1 MDITGKRYLYF
12 AISLLIIIPGIISLG
27 VWGLHPSIDF
37 TGGSYLELK
46 FDSPKEPLMPGE
58 IQGMMAKMGFE
69 SALVQTSTDGT
80 TLFIRTTEMSNEE
93 KNALEAKLGERY
105 GKFVEE
111 QFTSIGPS
119 VGKEV
124 TQRATY
130 AVVAAAVAILLYI
143 TYAFR
148 SVSNPFRYG
157 TCAIIAMV
165 HDILVTVGVF
175 SILAHF
181 FGWQMDALFLTALL
195 TVIGF
200 SVHDTIVVFDRI
212 RENMRYMRG
221 IPFEKVVNHSIL
233 QTLDRSINTQLT
245 VLFTLTAL
253 SVFGG
258 ISTRHFVLTMLI
270 GILSGTYSSIFNASP
285 LLVVWEND
293 EIGRF
298 FRRLLGKGEEPAA
311 A

>member
-1 MDITGKRYLYF
+1 MNLISKRYLYF
-12 AISLLIIIPGIISLG
+12 AISLVIIIPGIISLG
-27 VWGLHPSIDF
+27 MWGLHPSIDF

-46 FDSPKEPLMPGE
+46 FESPKAPLMPGE
-58 IQGMMAKMGFE
+58 IQGMMAKMGFD

-80 TLFIRTTEMSNEE
+80 TLFIRTREMTNEE
-93 KNALEAKLGERY
+93 KNALEAKLAEKY
-105 GKFVEE
+105 GKFVEN

-124 TQRATY
+124 TKRATY
-130 AVVAAAVAILLYI
+130 AVIAAAIAILLYI

-148 SVSNPFRYG
+148 SVPSPFRYG
-157 TCAIIAMV
+157 TCAIIAML
-165 HDILVTVGVF
+165 HDVLVTIGVF
-175 SILAHF
+175 SILSHF

-221 IPFEKVVNHSIL
+221 VPFEKIVNHSIL

-253 SVFGG
+253 AVFGG
-258 ISTRHFVLTMLI
+258 ISTRRFVLTMLI

-293 EIGRF
+293 EIGHF
-298 FRRLLGKGEEPAA
+298 FRKLLGKGEEPAA